1 MTGEKREHIGTLSH
15 VDSLREIYF
24 IKERD
29 EFYNFCKKLNDKD
42 EKVNLPINRLC
53 DGQNI
58 NFSLAYFSFCKN
70 LSH

>member
-42 EKVNLPINRLC
+42 EKVNLPINRFEVCVMDKIL
-53 DGQNI
+53 I
-58 NFSLAYFSFCKN
+58 FL
-70 LSH
+70 